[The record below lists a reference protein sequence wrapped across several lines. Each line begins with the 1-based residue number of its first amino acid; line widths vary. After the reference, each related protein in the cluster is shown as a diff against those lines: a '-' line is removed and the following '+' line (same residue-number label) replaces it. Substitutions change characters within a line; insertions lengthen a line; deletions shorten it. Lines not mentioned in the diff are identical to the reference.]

1 LAHTHNLL
9 DLTVLVGIEPVPVT
23 TTTPGEAGGGRREER
38 KAQNRS
44 KLLLAARQV
53 FAEKGYGEATARDI
67 VRRTDLASGTF
78 YNYFED
84 KQDAFMALLDEMGEK
99 GRALVRAQ
107 RKEPGRTLEERVA
120 NAYRA
125 YFEWA
130 VEEHDLFEMFRRN
143 AGVIAL
149 LPDRE
154 PFELGISELIED
166 LTEWA
171 AAGDLP
177 AAEFDY
183 LATAGV
189 GIGFQ
194 VATHLVDKEPPDI
207 EVATRFCTRMFMG
220 GVRALAEE

>member
-1 LAHTHNLL
+1 MASSTPA
-9 DLTVLVGIEPVPVT
+9 EPGP
-23 TTTPGEAGGGRREER
+23 GRREER
-38 KAQNRS
+38 KAKNRA
-44 KLLLAARQV
+44 KLLLAAREV

-67 VRRTDLASGTF
+67 VRKTDLATGTF
-78 YNYFED
+78 YNYFDD
-84 KQDAFMALLDEMGEK
+84 KQDAFMALLDEMSEK

-107 RKEPGRTLEERVA
+107 RQEPGRSLEERVA

-130 VEEHDLFEMFRRN
+130 VEEHQLFEVFRRN

-149 LPDRE
+149 MPDRE

-166 LTEWA
+166 LTAWA

-189 GIGFQ
+189 GMGFQ
-194 VATHLVDKEPPDI
+194 VATHLVDRDPPDI
-207 EVATRFCTRMFMG
+207 DVATRFCTRMFMG
-220 GVRALAEE
+220 GVKALSED